1 MPKYNI
7 IYYED
12 GEKITRATSNSLEE
26 ALVLKKECEKGWNVN
41 HIIEEIKPR
50 KKMKRNQKNI
60 LLSFT
65 LLK

>member
-26 ALVLKKECEKGWNVN
+26 AKALKEECEKGWNVN

-50 KKMKRNQKNI
+50 RIKKRFKA
-60 LLSFT
+60 L